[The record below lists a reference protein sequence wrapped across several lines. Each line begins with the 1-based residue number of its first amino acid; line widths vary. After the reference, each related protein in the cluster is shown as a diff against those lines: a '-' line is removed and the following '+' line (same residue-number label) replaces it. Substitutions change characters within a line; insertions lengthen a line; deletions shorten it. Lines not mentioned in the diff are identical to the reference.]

1 MCLYFQL
8 DEKDKAFQQAEA
20 ETQAL
25 QRFAKSARDWGKKK
39 CTHVCMIKN
48 FIIDNLNSNYILPF
62 LS

>member
-25 QRFAKSARDWGKKK
+25 QRFAKSARDWGKKSALTFVWLK
-39 CTHVCMIKN
+39 TLLL
-48 FIIDNLNSNYILPF
+48 II
-62 LS
+62 